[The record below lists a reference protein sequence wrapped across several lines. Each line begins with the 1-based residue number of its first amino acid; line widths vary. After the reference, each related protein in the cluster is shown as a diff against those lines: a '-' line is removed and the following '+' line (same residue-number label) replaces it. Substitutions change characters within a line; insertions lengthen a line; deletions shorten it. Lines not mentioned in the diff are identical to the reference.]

1 MLLAQESSGR
11 GTENGMLV
19 VVLPPLKK
27 NTEEEEFNW
36 IHYDWVLQLLYV
48 NPQHFQ
54 TKGHSIS
61 LK

>member
-1 MLLAQESSGR
+1 
-11 GTENGMLV
+11 MLV

-36 IHYDWVLQLLYV
+36 IHYDWVLQLLYA
-48 NPQHFQ
+48 NPHHFQ